1 MTLYN
6 SAITLGTA
14 AQVVVPGGTSPVKV
28 YLHNMEHAA
37 SRFIHLGG
45 SGITTANSVHLD
57 PSAAVNLV
65 LNRTESLYAFSDP
78 DGCVLGILYQT
89 MDE

>member
-45 SGITTANSVHLD
+45 SGITTANSLHLD

-65 LNRTESLYAFSDP
+65 LNRTESLYASSDP
-78 DGCVLGILYQT
+78 AGCVLGVLYQT

>member
-6 SAITLGTA
+6 LAITLGTA

-28 YLHNMEHAA
+28 YLHNMEHA
-37 SRFIHLGG
+37 SNRFIHLGG
-45 SGITTANSVHLD
+45 SGITTANSLHLD
-57 PSAAVNLV
+57 PSATVNLV
-65 LNRTESLYAFSDP
+65 LNRTEALYALSDP
-78 DGCVLGILYQT
+78 NGCVLGVLYQT

>member
-6 SAITLGTA
+6 SAVTLGTA
-14 AQVVVPGGTSPVKV
+14 AQMVVPAGVSPVKV
-28 YLHNMEHAA
+28 YLHNMEHSA

-45 SGITTANSVHLD
+45 AGITTSNSLHLD
-57 PSAAVNLV
+57 PSTTVNLA
-65 LNRTESLYAFSDP
+65 LNRTESLYALSDP
-78 DGCVLGILYQT
+78 AGCVLGIMYQT

>member
-14 AQVVVPGGTSPVKV
+14 AQVLVPGGTSPVKV

-65 LNRTESLYAFSDP
+65 LNRTESLYALSDP